1 MCSSTSWPVARAA
14 ASAAELSAIRAEG
27 DINEAEFQQAKE
39 KTLRVL
45 SVPRQ
50 AASVG
55 SLPAL
60 MASTS
65 AW

>member
-1 MCSSTSWPVARAA
+1 MDQLAK
-14 ASAAELSAIRAEG
+14 LSAIRAKG

-39 KTLRVL
+39 KTLKVL
-45 SVPRQ
+45 PVPPQ